1 MILLA
6 AVLSA
11 ACGGSEPYQP
21 RELNF
26 ARIAAFWPALDRK
39 ETYVVRSDAEWQTV
53 WQLHE
58 PLTIPKTER
67 PPIDFSRSM
76 VLGITQGSGPSGCYS
91 LLIRRIVEEET
102 ELRVEYSLSEPNFEP
117 LIFLCAT
124 VMVPLTDFVE
134 VPKSDKPVSFKRT
147 NA

>member
-1 MILLA
+1 
-6 AVLSA
+6 
-11 ACGGSEPYQP
+11 
-21 RELNF
+21 
-26 ARIAAFWPALDRK
+26 
-39 ETYVVRSDAEWQTV
+39 
-53 WQLHE
+53 
-58 PLTIPKTER
+58 
-67 PPIDFSRSM
+67 M